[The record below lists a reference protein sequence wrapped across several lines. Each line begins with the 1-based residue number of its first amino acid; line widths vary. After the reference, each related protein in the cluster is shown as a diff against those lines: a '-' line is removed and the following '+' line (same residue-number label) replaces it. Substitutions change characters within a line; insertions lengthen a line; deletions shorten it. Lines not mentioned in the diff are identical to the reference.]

1 MQEGCRDLSAS
12 GDVAINHEGFAIM
25 TSTKALRNWILR
37 VRRACEAFV
46 TEFVFFVN
54 IVAAAEGGLRGER
67 YRRAPGVIIVSR
79 RSLPRM

>member
-1 MQEGCRDLSAS
+1 VCSPIVTTRMQEGCRDLSAS

-25 TSTKALRNWILR
+25 TSTKALRNWI
-37 VRRACEAFV
+37 V

-54 IVAAAEGGLRGER
+54 IVAAAEGGFRGER